1 MQDDLLSEESF
12 DFLSHEE
19 YVLITITVVLI
30 NLSIFWG
37 LDSGDLRQSWS
48 TLRKEGDKVV

>member
-1 MQDDLLSEESF
+1 MQDDFLSEESF

-19 YVLITITVVLI
+19 YVLITITFVFI

-37 LDSGDLRQSWS
+37 LDSRDLWQSGS
-48 TLRKEGDKVV
+48 TLSKEGDKVV